1 MPCEQQRFPRIPI
14 LNSIAPLNLKL
25 HFVLRNSDFGGRKW
39 SDYLYSFCCLTQ
51 SASLW
56 QKEIY
61 PAVPAPGLQATNF
74 LDKKKTKSAQNNPNK
89 ADKADRAEPLSL
101 ANTATSSSL
110 AKRTF

>member
-74 LDKKKTKSAQNNPNK
+74 LDKKKTKSAQNNHWQK
-89 ADKADRAEPLSL
+89 EPSKVTLSL
-101 ANTATSSSL
+101 AGRPAFGPPIKTE
-110 AKRTF
+110 